1 MNLYISSIPFLS
13 SWVLAQQ
20 IKKIGMKIRKIN
32 FAMPFHC
39 AQKFWSKNNNVV
51 RFVRVKSR
59 HDGLSVLLKH
69 VGSFMTLC
77 RWFFPLKSFIA
88 DSVISELESRTVRK
102 LLYVF
107 IWVFLIFIQEYSD
120 DLRKYFYEGYRNT
133 LIELSTYGNLIPQK
147 SLQNLLKV
155 LYWLCFQ

>member
-32 FAMPFHC
+32 FAMPFHY

-77 RWFFPLKSFIA
+77 RWFFPLKSYIA
-88 DSVISELESRTVRK
+88 DSVISELESRAVRK

-133 LIELSTYGNLIPQK
+133 LIELSTYRNLIPQK